1 MTALSPYKLTNKMI
15 WWAWILVAAATAV
28 VVYMAVS
35 WARQD
40 VEGFEDEDLQ
50 KAVVDEFVNQK
61 GEKPTPAQFSK
72 VLDTILE
79 NDMDIGDVPEQV
91 RLAIEEIEEAD
102 PLVTAIVKEFVAQSG
117 EKPTMD
123 EMNAVADAVE
133 AGEITEDGIADYVA
147 KIISEEIPV
156 GKIPK
161 NVMRLVVD
169 SFRIQKGSK
178 PSVQELSMVLD
189 AIETG
194 EIEVANVGDFVKEVI
209 AMDLAEPE
217 VPNADKPDDFDIN
230 EAIVKAFL
238 EHAGRRPNLEEL
250 KNVRDAIS
258 SPDEA
263 LKFVQD
269 TVVKADIVVANVRA
283 ASDMT
288 EDPVTDTEI
297 DKLVDD
303 VKSGRKSLRD
313 VIAHFSGVASD
324 KEKDLDMGALDD
336 SEFVEKIYTQ
346 ATGEE
351 PDPDTTVFLLAKL
364 RSWDGDRE
372 KLVNLVATMAIAVA
386 DSGEKHELLRELIA
400 GLKDDDIDSAAK
412 DYNLSLVTRR
422 PAVGES
428 PVPRMTSMDRAFN
441 MNIGDTDRILL
452 AATRRSRGPSHDV
465 LREGDDMVLRDDVY
479 WEFPATKMPCPNQS
493 CADPEYRNSQTS
505 LIGTLLSSAEKTTV
519 GTLMP
524 EFEYRDLAPR
534 T

>member
-1 MTALSPYKLTNKMI
+1 ML
-15 WWAWILVAAATAV
+15 WWAWILIAVATSV
-28 VVYMAVS
+28 VVYIAVS
-35 WARQD
+35 WTRED

-50 KAVVDEFVNQK
+50 KAVLDEFVKQK
-61 GEKPTPAQFSK
+61 GDKPTPEQFSK
-72 VLDTILE
+72 VLDKILE
-79 NDMDIGDVPEQV
+79 NDMGVDDVPEQV
-91 RLAIEEIEEAD
+91 RLAIQEIEEAD
-102 PLVTAIVKEFVAQSG
+102 PLLTTIIREFVAQSG

-123 EMNAVADAVE
+123 ELNAVADAVE
-133 AGEITEDGIADYVA
+133 TGEITEEGIADYVA

-169 SFRIQKGSK
+169 AFRIQKGSK

-189 AIETG
+189 AIEKG

-217 VPNADKPDDFDIN
+217 VPYADKPDGFDMN

-288 EDPVTDTEI
+288 DDPVTDKEI
-297 DKLVDD
+297 DQLVDD
-303 VKSGRKSLRD
+303 VKSGRKSLRE

-324 KEKDLDMGALDD
+324 NKEPKIGNMEALDD
-336 SEFVEKIYTQ
+336 AEFVEKIYTR

-351 PDPDTTVFLLAKL
+351 PDPDTMVFLLAKL
-364 RSWDGDRE
+364 RAWNGDRE
-372 KLVNLVATMAIAVA
+372 KLVNLVATMAIAVV
-386 DSGEKHELLRELIA
+386 DSGEKHDLLRELIV
-400 GLKDDDIDSAAK
+400 GLKDEEIDSAAT

-465 LREGDDMVLRDDVY
+465 LRQGDDMVLRDDVY
-479 WEFPATKMPCPNQS
+479 WEYPATKMPCPNQS
-493 CADPEYRNSQTS
+493 CTDPEYRNSQTS
-505 LIGTLLSSAEKTTV
+505 LIGTLLDSAEKTTV

-534 T
+534 V